1 MNKVIYI
8 IGILFLF
15 GLLGCSKHW
24 DEHYNDIPETV
35 DKSVWDAIKENS
47 NYSEFVKAAEQ
58 YKLDTLFTYSN
69 VYTVFVPTNAAFE
82 SFAATNKEL
91 TRQLVVYHF
100 AQFFVQPSS
109 ITGKKKLQT
118 ITEKFSL
125 FENKA
130 GDYSFDGIKIN
141 FESPL
146 YRNGKFFEIDQV
158 AVPKPNL
165 YEYFANQNE
174 AFKQFVLRKD
184 SVVLDLE
191 KSKPIGFD
199 ENKNTIYDSVII
211 IYNRFEEKYF
221 KIREEYRAKTA
232 TLVLPSQAKYNAAL
246 DQMAVTLNAGF
257 AGHQDIPLDWQVNVL
272 MPHLIDHGMFSNM
285 REVAEFPI
293 SALLPDTMKN
303 ILGDSIMV
311 NYEPVNRVL
320 CSNGYAY
327 DYKNFVIPDS
337 LFMNST
343 RNEGEWLIKEV
354 GSNKF
359 NWRKHVKVSMSKPFN
374 PMGTYGLKTLSN
386 DSLFSITFDKG
397 FTGEFTLDYSVK
409 SLFPRRYLM
418 VVRTN
423 MYTGGIFDIYVN
435 DVKVR
440 TLDWKSFGPRGSL
453 ASESGIVPRKIY
465 SSTNNYNRFDCWVD
479 NIKDY
484 GEVRVK
490 FVYKGPS
497 TGLADNG
504 LVIDYIDFVPETLAP
519 DYLKANEKLR

>member
-1 MNKVIYI
+1 MKKVIYI
-8 IGILFLF
+8 IGILFLLGF
-15 GLLGCSKHW
+15 VGCSKHW
-24 DEHYNDIPETV
+24 EEHYNDIPETV
-35 DKSVWDAIKENS
+35 DKSVWDAIKANS

-58 YKLDTLFTYSN
+58 YQLDTMFTYSN
-69 VYTVFVPTNAAFE
+69 VYTVFVPTNEAFA
-82 SFAATNKEL
+82 SFSANNKEL

-118 ITEKFSL
+118 ITDKFSL
-125 FENKA
+125 FENNA
-130 GDYSFDGIKIN
+130 GDFTFDGIKIN

-146 YRNGKFFEIDQV
+146 YRNGKYFEIDEV

-184 SVVLDLE
+184 SVILDLE

-199 ENKNTIYDSVII
+199 ENSNTIYDSVII
-211 IYNRFEEKYF
+211 IYNRFEEEYF
-221 KIREEYRAKTA
+221 DIREEHRAKTA

-257 AGHQDIPLDWQVNVL
+257 SGHQDIPLDWQVGVL

-285 REVAEFPI
+285 REVAEFPVP
-293 SALLPDTMKN
+293 ALLPDTMKN

-311 NYEPVNRVL
+311 NYVPVDKVL

-337 LFMNST
+337 LFMSRT

-354 GSNKF
+354 GSNKY
-359 NWRKHVKVSMSKPFN
+359 NWRKHVTVSMSDPYN
-374 PMGTYGLKTLSN
+374 PQGTYGLNTLSN

-397 FTGEFTLDYSVK
+397 YAKDFSLEFNVK
-409 SLFPRRYLM
+409 SLFPRKYLM

-423 MYTGGIFDIYVN
+423 MYNGGVYDIYVN
-435 DVKVR
+435 DVKVK
-440 TLDWKSFGPRGSL
+440 TLDWNDYAARRYSL
-453 ASESGIVPRKIY
+453 PSVTGKKIF

-479 NIKDY
+479 GVIKDY

-497 TGLADNG
+497 KNLTNNG
-504 LVIDYIDFVPETLAP
+504 LVIDYIDFVPEALVT
-519 DYLKANEKLR
+519 DYLKANEKLD